1 MLSRASKT
9 VTENLSARH
18 CLAVARPEMLGTLSW
33 YKSAAHRDQ
42 IEIRIGSDNRNFY
55 CHVSLRQ
62 NASYSKEKEH
72 CEYSII

>member
-1 MLSRASKT
+1 
-9 VTENLSARH
+9 
-18 CLAVARPEMLGTLSW
+18 MLGTLSW